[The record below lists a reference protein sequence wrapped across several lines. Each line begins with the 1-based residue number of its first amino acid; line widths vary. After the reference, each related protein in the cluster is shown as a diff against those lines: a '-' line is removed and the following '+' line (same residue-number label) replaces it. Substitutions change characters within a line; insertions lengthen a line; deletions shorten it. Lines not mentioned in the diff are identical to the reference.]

1 MIVKSPN
8 FSLSLIRRVEE
19 FLQEEII
26 SNNYMGG

>member
-19 FLQEEII
+19 FLQEDII